1 MFCEPYQSCSLF
13 GALRIVANMDKT
25 VSIIHGPT
33 GCSFYA
39 RNSIIRLNGYYSAH
53 KRIRMPM
60 IYSTDFNENDTI
72 FGGIRKLE
80 CAVNEIIEYHHPE
93 VVFIFNSC
101 VSEIIGEDIT
111 SLAEEMTRKHAIHV
125 IPVHTAG
132 FKGDHKVGM
141 KMGNEIVFDY
151 FIKPYSVTKDPSRVN
166 ILGDYDYFNR
176 SSSEL
181 NQIIGLMH
189 GKKAVHIPGG
199 SSVEELR
206 KASGAALNVITCKNA
221 SHYLAVKMKE
231 SYNIPYIGADASMYG
246 IDNCYKM
253 YCQIFT
259 FFGENTSL
267 LTHQYS
273 LAKEQFEVYRSKME
287 GKRAV
292 VIAGTRRALGYS
304 SLLTE
309 MGINVEFIFTE
320 SFDPSTRN
328 ELLKYSRN
336 IMCDEYPVMLFRRI
350 DEMNPDYVFSTL
362 PEIVAPNKYVS
373 RNDEDYTGFGG
384 ALKLAKYLV
393 DVKKD
398 PETTAY
404 IRMEN

>member
-13 GALRIVANMDKT
+13 GALRIVANLDNV

-39 RNSIIRLNGYYSAH
+39 RNSIIRMNGYYSARE
-53 KRIRMPM
+53 RIRVPL

-72 FGGIRKLE
+72 FGGVRKLTG
-80 CAVNEIIEYHHPE
+80 AVEEVIALHHPDA
-93 VVFIFNSC
+93 VFIFNSC
-101 VSEIIGEDIT
+101 VSEIIGEDIN
-111 SLAEEMTRKHAIHV
+111 SVAEEMWGKHAIPV

-141 KMGNEIVFDY
+141 KMGNEILFEH
-151 FIKPYSVTKDPSRVN
+151 FIRPSSAAKDPDRIN

-176 SSSEL
+176 SSHEL
-181 NQIIGLMH
+181 NRILSLMP
-189 GKKAVHIPGG
+189 GKKIVHIPGC
-199 SSVEELR
+199 SSVRELGE
-206 KASGAALNVITCKNA
+206 AAGAALNVITCKNA
-221 SHYLAVKMKE
+221 SRHLAMLMMDTFGV
-231 SYNIPYIGADASMYG
+231 PFVGADASMYG
-246 IDNCYKM
+246 IENCYQL
-253 YCQIFT
+253 YCQIFR
-259 FFGENTSL
+259 FFGADTEE
-267 LTHQYS
+267 LTRQYQQ
-273 LAKEQFEVYRSKME
+273 AKEDLAQYLPRLQ

-309 MGINVEFIFTE
+309 LGIRVEFIFTE
-320 SFDPSTRN
+320 SSDESTRGD
-328 ELLKYSRN
+328 LTKYSRN
-336 IMCDEYPVMLFRRI
+336 IMCDDYPVMLFRRI
-350 DEMNPDYVFSTL
+350 DEMDPDFVFSTL

-373 RNDEDYTGFGG
+373 RNDEDYTGFAG
-384 ALKLAKYLV
+384 ALKLADYLV
-393 DVKKD
+393 HVRKD

>member
-13 GALRIVANMDKT
+13 GALRIVANMDKV
-25 VSIIHGPT
+25 VSVIHGPT

-39 RNSIIRLNGYYSAH
+39 RNSIIRLNGYYSASE
-53 KRIRMPM
+53 RIRVPI

-72 FGGIRKLE
+72 FGGVQKLK
-80 CAVNEIIEYHHPE
+80 CAVSEIVEHDCPE
-93 VVFIFNSC
+93 VMFIFNSC
-101 VSEIIGEDIT
+101 VSEIIGEDIN
-111 SLAEEMTRKHAIHV
+111 SVAEEMSEKYNIPV

-141 KMGNEIVFDY
+141 KMGNEIVFKY
-151 FIKPYSVTKDPSRVN
+151 FMKPFPAPKDPNRIN

-181 NQIIGLMH
+181 NRIIELMP
-189 GKKAVHIPGG
+189 GKKVVHIPGT
-199 SSVEELR
+199 SSVGELR
-206 KASGAALNVITCKNA
+206 KATGAALNVITCKNA
-221 SHYLAVKMKE
+221 SQHLAIMMRE
-231 SYNIPYIGADASMYG
+231 SFGIPYIGADASMYG
-246 IDNCYKM
+246 IDNCYNL
-253 YCQIFT
+253 YSQIFS
-259 FFGENTSL
+259 FFGEDIKSL
-267 LTHQYS
+267 TDQYVS
-273 LAKEQFEVYRSKME
+273 AKDQLLPYIVQMK

-309 MGINVEFIFTE
+309 MGLNVEFIFTE
-320 SFDPSTRN
+320 SSDVSTRSD
-328 ELLKYSRN
+328 LLKYSHN
-336 IMCDEYPVMLFRRI
+336 IMCDEYPVKLFRKI
-350 DEMNPDYVFSTL
+350 DEMSPDYVFSTL

-373 RNDEDYTGFGG
+373 RNDEDYTGFCG
-384 ALKLAKYLV
+384 ALNLARYLV
-393 DVKKD
+393 SVRKD